1 MKIQVGDGALESSAD
16 TASLGW
22 TLGNGVF
29 AILVLALLAE
39 VDTLSL
45 GSGRRLRLP
54 SFSYLESGSGCSGL
68 WELGRRSWLSRPVGG
83 STLRESS
90 YALAE
95 SSERP
100 AACESTLV
108 KACR

>member
-1 MKIQVGDGALESSAD
+1 LAKTQVGDGALENGTD

-39 VDTLSL
+39 VDTLSW

-54 SFSYLESGSGCSGL
+54 SFWYLESGSGYSGL
-68 WELGRRSWLSRPVGG
+68 WELGRRCWLFHPVWS

-100 AACESTLV
+100 AACESTLM
-108 KACR
+108 KAL